1 MRKDKRF
8 LLTQKIKVMKYYA
21 FMPFWHW
28 SEIMDERPE
37 DSEYVLGNI
46 VRTTNSLVALSLYA
60 ETPCPASQL
69 IEADSEIELEV
80 KIEEKNGEQ

>member
-1 MRKDKRF
+1 
-8 LLTQKIKVMKYYA
+8 MKYYA

-46 VRTTNSLVALSLYA
+46 VRTTDSLVALSLYS

-69 IEADSEIELEV
+69 IEADSEIELEA
-80 KIEEKNGEQ
+80 KIEEMKQNFKNPEWVSNLKEYI

>member
-1 MRKDKRF
+1 
-8 LLTQKIKVMKYYA
+8 MKYYA

-80 KIEEKNGEQ
+80 KIEEMKQNFKNPEWVSKLKEYI

>member
-1 MRKDKRF
+1 
-8 LLTQKIKVMKYYA
+8 
-21 FMPFWHW
+21 
-28 SEIMDERPE
+28 MDERPE

-80 KIEEKNGEQ
+80 KIEEMKQNFKNPEWVSKLKEYI